1 MVNLKEPV
9 TQYQKRKENYHG
21 LQTTLEKR
29 FRRMIGLKLLVLL
42 GGLSMTI
49 LFFIDKKY
57 AFSGGALFLGIALLI
72 FLDGKHNKIQ
82 QRQKYVAILHDLNEQ
97 ALWRFDQR
105 WGAFPDTGAEFVS
118 DNHPYASDLDV
129 FGKGSLFQWL
139 NASHTFLGRQKLAAL
154 LTAPPADLAQIVR
167 RQEAIAELAKDL
179 KWRQGLTAH
188 GIKIAGQIEDLKAPK
203 EPTGPQDPEELVQ
216 WAGSVKPFFNPK
228 AVIFGIRALSAFT
241 VGTLALV
248 ILTHKIPFYL
258 PLGALLLQYLLLR
271 IRAKQRNKILDTVF
285 YYRKNLELY
294 QELLE
299 HIEQKH
305 FSCDYLRN
313 LNAGLKNSQ
322 GETAARQL
330 ARLVKISDQ
339 ITGRQHGFYA
349 IFNLLTM
356 WDYHCLFALESWQE
370 NSGRNLK
377 LWLTT
382 IGEIEALA
390 SLAIINF
397 DHPDWTRPRIV
408 DKPLI
413 FTAKDLGHP
422 LLSAT
427 IRKGN
432 DLLIEDP
439 TRVLLITGSN
449 MSGKS
454 TFLRTTGINLVLA
467 YAGTVVCAK
476 SLTCSRMNIY
486 TCMRVSD
493 NLEKNISTFYAELL
507 RIKMVVQAAGGPK
520 PLFFL
525 LDEIFKGTNSRDRH
539 SGAKVLIKKLIQNGA
554 GAIGLVST
562 HDLELAELEQE
573 CKPVQ
578 NYHFQ
583 EFFRDGELNFDYLLR
598 RGVSTTRNALY
609 LMKAAGIEVDEQD
622 GLI

>member
-1 MVNLKEPV
+1 MVNLKEPI
-9 TQYQKRKENYHG
+9 TQYQKRKEHYHG
-21 LQTTLEKR
+21 LQATLEKR
-29 FRRMIGLKLLVLL
+29 FRRMIGFKLLVLL
-42 GGLSMTI
+42 GGLSMTTF
-49 LFFIDKKY
+49 LFIDKQY
-57 AFSGGALFLGIALLI
+57 AFSGGALFFGIAVLI

-82 QRQKYVAILHDLNEQ
+82 QRQKYAAILHDLNEQ

-105 WGAFPDTGAEFVS
+105 WGAFPDTGAQFAN

-129 FGKGSLFQWL
+129 FGEGSLFQWL
-139 NASHTFLGRQKLAAL
+139 NTGHTFLGRKKLAAIL
-154 LTAPPADLAQIVR
+154 AAPPPDLPQIVK
-167 RQEAIAELAKDL
+167 RQEAIAELAEDL
-179 KWRQGLTAH
+179 KWRQWLSAH
-188 GIKIAGQIEDLKAPK
+188 GLKIAGQIEELKAPK
-203 EPTGPQDPEELVQ
+203 EPKGPKDPEELVQ
-216 WAGSVKPFFNPK
+216 WASSVKPFFNFK
-228 AVIFGIRALSAFT
+228 AAIFGIRALSAFT
-241 VGTLALV
+241 IGTLALF
-248 ILTHKIPFYL
+248 ILTRKISFYL
-258 PLGALLLQYLLLR
+258 PLGALLLQYILLR
-271 IRAKQRNKILDTVF
+271 IRAKRRNKILDTVF

-294 QELLE
+294 QELLG

-322 GETAARQL
+322 GESAAGQL

-339 ITGRQHGFYA
+339 ISGRQHGFYA
-349 IFNLLTM
+349 IFNLLTL

-382 IGEIEALA
+382 IGEMEALA

-408 DKPLI
+408 DKPRI
-413 FTAKDLGHP
+413 YTAKDLGHP
-422 LLSAT
+422 LLSSAV
-427 IRKGN
+427 RKGN
-432 DLLIEDP
+432 DLSIEDP
-439 TRVLLITGSN
+439 ARVLLITGSN

-507 RIKMVVQAAGGPK
+507 RIKMIVKSAADQE

-539 SGAKVLIKKLIQNGA
+539 NGAKVLIKKLIQN

-562 HDLELAELEQE
+562 HDLELAELEQDY
-573 CKPVQ
+573 KPVQ

-609 LMKAAGIEVDEQD
+609 LMRAAGIEVDEQD